1 MAIERFDPEHLKQR
15 IEQLDAFYRAIGQF
29 GGAITKTPTI
39 LQLIMLDIIHYE
51 GAEDFDKAITGV
63 KHWHSAY
70 HSTKSA
76 KP

>member
-29 GGAITKTPTI
+29 EGVHAKTPSV

-51 GAEDFDKAITGV
+51 GVEDFDKAITAV

-70 HSTKSA
+70 HNTKSA